1 MHAWDV
7 IIAAFIHGRASSSA
21 QEGYR
26 MTGQVK
32 SKERVQEH
40 GEVFTNEREVNA
52 MLDMVRQE
60 TERIESRFLEPA
72 CGDGNFLAE
81 VLRRKLAVVRSRYR
95 KSLPEYE
102 RYAFVAVASLYGI
115 DILADN
121 AQECRERLFSIVE
134 KEYRSVCKDAPTP
147 GFLDAI
153 RFVFERNILCGN
165 ALSLKTVDNTGA
177 DTGEPI
183 IFSEWS
189 LVGDRVKRRDFRL
202 DEMLEGGSAEQLSL
216 WGASGTPTS
225 EWELDE
231 ETGAMIPKPIREYPL
246 VSIYEVGCHE

>member
-1 MHAWDV
+1 
-7 IIAAFIHGRASSSA
+7 
-21 QEGYR
+21 
-26 MTGQVK
+26 MTEQVR

-134 KEYRSVCKDAPTP
+134 DEYRSVCKGTPTP

-153 RFVFERNILCGN
+153 RFVIGRNILCGN
-165 ALSLKTVDNTGA
+165 ALSLKTVDNTGT

-183 IFSEWS
+183 IFCEWS

-202 DEMLEGGSAEQLSL
+202 DEMIEGNASSGK
-216 WGASGTPTS
+216 GAQGILFGMSNTPTS